1 MPVLLV
7 RRRVWLFWLSM
18 EIQMQSLNTS
28 LLPMI
33 GKSLHTTLGNQ
44 VHESKREPIEPVEG
58 INIHLVTLGAIG
70 KSEDEHQRKVTSEIA
85 AFIPHVEKLL
95 ESGQLKPMEYDVVGD
110 VGFKEVLKAL
120 DAYNNRKGSVKKIV
134 VRVAEE

>member
-1 MPVLLV
+1 MA
-7 RRRVWLFWLSM
+7 
-18 EIQMQSLNTS
+18 
-28 LLPMI
+28 
-33 GKSLHTTLGNQ
+33 
-44 VHESKREPIEPVEG
+44 
-58 INIHLVTLGAIG
+58 LGAIG
-70 KSEDEHQRKVTSEIA
+70 KSGDEHQRKVTAEIA
-85 AFIPHVEKLL
+85 AFIPQLEKLL

>member
-1 MPVLLV
+1 
-7 RRRVWLFWLSM
+7 
-18 EIQMQSLNTS
+18 
-28 LLPMI
+28 
-33 GKSLHTTLGNQ
+33 
-44 VHESKREPIEPVEG
+44 
-58 INIHLVTLGAIG
+58 VTLGAIG

-85 AFIPHVEKLL
+85 AFIPQVEKLL